1 MTKIIHNPAIIAA
14 LAVILGVAA
23 GIVPLWRAGDRLVT
37 QAMLT
42 HVQKAKAGKV
52 QGWDFWTIEV
62 DNLASELKDEKA
74 RLKKQSELLDQ
85 RAARI
90 AGEQQEL
97 DKVRTNIEGMRKEI
111 AEKVIEIQADES
123 KNLRA
128 LSQTYAALTPKA
140 AVAIIREMDDMT
152 VVKILSL
159 MKPDV
164 VAPIFEEMSKT
175 SDREGLLS
183 RRAAVIS
190 EKLRLMKSTR
200 PPTAPSAPSASTW
213 RPRKRRIPS
222 AR

>member
-1 MTKIIHNPAIIAA
+1 MTKLIQNPTVVAA
-14 LAVILGVAA
+14 LAVVFGIFA

-37 QAMLT
+37 QAIAA
-42 HVQKAKAGKV
+42 HVQKAKAGKA

-62 DNLASELKDEKA
+62 DNLTSELKDEKA
-74 RLKKQSELLDQ
+74 RLAKQSELLDQ

-97 DKVRTNIEGMRKEI
+97 DKVRTSIEEMRKEI
-111 AEKVIEIQADES
+111 AEKVIEIQADEG

-128 LSQTYAALTPKA
+128 LSQTYANLSPKA
-140 AVAIIREMDDMT
+140 AVAIIREMDDVT
-152 VVKILSL
+152 VVKILYL

-175 SDREGLLS
+175 SDKDGLLS

-190 EKLRLMKSTR
+190 EKIRLMKSMKTGSN
-200 PPTAPSAPSASTW
+200 P
-213 RPRKRRIPS
+213 
-222 AR
+222 

>member
-200 PPTAPSAPSASTW
+200 PPTSP
-213 RPRKRRIPS
+213 
-222 AR
+222 

>member
-123 KNLRA
+123 KNLMA

-200 PPTAPSAPSASTW
+200 PPTSP
-213 RPRKRRIPS
+213 
-222 AR
+222 

>member
-97 DKVRTNIEGMRKEI
+97 DMVRTNIEGMRKEI

-200 PPTAPSAPSASTW
+200 PPTSP
-213 RPRKRRIPS
+213 
-222 AR
+222 

>member
-1 MTKIIHNPAIIAA
+1 MTKLIQNPAVVAA
-14 LAVILGVAA
+14 LAVVFGVLA

-37 QAMLT
+37 QAIAA
-42 HVQKAKAGKV
+42 HVQTAKAGKV

-74 RLKKQSELLDQ
+74 RLAKQSELLDQ

-97 DKVRTNIEGMRKEI
+97 DKVRTSIEEMRKEI
-111 AEKVIEIQADES
+111 AEKVIEIQADEG

-128 LSQTYAALTPKA
+128 LSQTYANLSPKA
-140 AVAIIREMDDMT
+140 AVAIIREMDDVT
-152 VVKILSL
+152 VVKIMYL

-175 SDREGLLS
+175 SDKDGLLS

-190 EKLRLMKSTR
+190 EKIRLMKSMKTGSN
-200 PPTAPSAPSASTW
+200 P
-213 RPRKRRIPS
+213 
-222 AR
+222 

>member
-1 MTKIIHNPAIIAA
+1 MTKLIQNPAVVAA
-14 LAVILGVAA
+14 LAVIFGVVA
-23 GIVPLWRAGDRLVT
+23 GILPLWRAGDRLVT

-42 HVQKAKAGKV
+42 HIQKAKAGKA
-52 QGWDFWTIEV
+52 QAWDFWTIEV

-74 RLKKQSELLDQ
+74 RLAKQQEVLDQ

-97 DKVRTNIEGMRKEI
+97 EKVRINIEGMRKEI

-123 KNLRA
+123 KNLRS
-128 LSQTYAALTPKA
+128 LSQTYANLTPKA
-140 AVAIIREMDDMT
+140 AVAIIREMDDVT

-175 SDREGLLS
+175 SDRDGLLS

-190 EKLRLMKSTR
+190 EKLRLIKSTKT
-200 PPTAPSAPSASTW
+200 P
-213 RPRKRRIPS
+213 
-222 AR
+222 

>member
-1 MTKIIHNPAIIAA
+1 MTKLIQNPAVVAA
-14 LAVILGVAA
+14 LAVVFGVVA

-37 QAMLT
+37 KAIAA
-42 HVQKAKAGKV
+42 HVQTTKAGKA

-62 DNLASELKDEKA
+62 DNLA
-74 RLKKQSELLDQ
+74 SELLDQ

-97 DKVRTNIEGMRKEI
+97 EKVRTNIEEMRKEI

-128 LSQTYAALTPKA
+128 LSQTYAALSPKA
-140 AVAIIREMDDMT
+140 AVAIIREMDDVT
-152 VVKILSL
+152 VVKILYL

-175 SDREGLLS
+175 SDKEGLLS

-190 EKLRLMKSTR
+190 EKIRLMKSMKTVTS
-200 PPTAPSAPSASTW
+200 P
-213 RPRKRRIPS
+213 
-222 AR
+222 